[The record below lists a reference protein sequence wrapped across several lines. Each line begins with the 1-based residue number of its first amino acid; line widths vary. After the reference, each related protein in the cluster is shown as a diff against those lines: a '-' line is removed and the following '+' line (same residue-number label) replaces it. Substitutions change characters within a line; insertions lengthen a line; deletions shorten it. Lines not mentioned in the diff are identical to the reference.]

1 MLEYFR
7 MTVKNPVPE
16 LVTDAVVFPESPRWR
31 DGLLWISDVHA
42 YALRA
47 VGEDGVVRHSQEVPG
62 RPAGSGFLPD
72 GTLLLATA
80 LDQRLSARA
89 TNGTL
94 TPVADLSALTTGL
107 LNDMVV
113 GPTGRAWVGDTGFN
127 LMTESPRPGRI
138 LTFTLDEGPCVAAE
152 GVEFPNGMVLTP
164 DGRELIVN
172 ESTAGRTS
180 VFSVADDGT
189 LTRNRTF
196 AEVGPMPDGLGL
208 DAEGAVWVPLLRGGR
223 FVRVSPA
230 GEVVDE
236 VDTGG
241 PMPVSCTFGGPD
253 REWLYLCSA
262 DSTMAELKEGRSRGL
277 IHRLLAPAPGVGL
290 P

>member
-1 MLEYFR
+1 
-7 MTVKNPVPE
+7 
-16 LVTDAVVFPESPRWR
+16 VTSLAATPQLINDALVFPESPRWR

-47 VGEDGVVRHSQEVPG
+47 LDDTGRVVHSRDVPG

-72 GTLLLATA
+72 GSLLLATA
-80 LDQRLSARA
+80 LDRRLSVHRWDCSP
-89 TNGTL
+89 
-94 TPVADLSALTTGL
+94 TPVADLSALATGL

-127 LMTESPRPGRI
+127 LMTETPRPGRI
-138 LTFTLDEGPCVAAE
+138 LTFTLDEGPRVATE
-152 GVEFPNGMVLTP
+152 GVEFPNGMALTP

-189 LTRNRTF
+189 LTRDRTL
-196 AEVGPMPDGLGL
+196 AEPGPMPDGLCL
-208 DAEGAVWVPLLRGGR
+208 DADGAVWVPLLQGGR
-223 FVRVSPA
+223 FVRISRN
-230 GEVVDE
+230 GRLLDE
-236 VDTGG
+236 VDAEGR
-241 PMPVSCTFGGPD
+241 MPVSCTFGGPD

-277 IHRLLAPAPGVGL
+277 VHKLRAPAPGAGH